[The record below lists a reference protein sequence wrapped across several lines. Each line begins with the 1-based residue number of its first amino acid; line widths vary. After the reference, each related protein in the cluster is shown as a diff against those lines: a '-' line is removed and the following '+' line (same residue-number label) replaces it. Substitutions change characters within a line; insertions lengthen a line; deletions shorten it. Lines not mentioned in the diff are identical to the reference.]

1 MIELFKI
8 KYDVAP
14 TIMDSVLNR
23 RIICYNLQKFKAEG
37 KRAGFYG
44 LEIISHRTPQLWT
57 FLPEDFKQCVFF
69 KAMSGNGYVM
79 SVPADCAKYL
89 YQTKT
94 RVYLR
99 YSSLVLD
106 IYHGLF

>member
-1 MIELFKI
+1 MIELFRI

-57 FLPEDFKQCVFF
+57 FLPEDFKTMC
-69 KAMSGNGYVM
+69 
-79 SVPADCAKYL
+79 
-89 YQTKT
+89 
-94 RVYLR
+94 
-99 YSSLVLD
+99 
-106 IYHGLF
+106 LF